1 MGFSVKK
8 GWENKGDERGEPQG
22 QRFETQRAFKKKKGK
37 KRLDQLELKDRGKV
51 L

>member
-22 QRFETQRAFKKKKGK
+22 QRFEKQRALKKK

>member
-22 QRFETQRAFKKKKGK
+22 QRFETQRDLKKKK

>member
-1 MGFSVKK
+1 MREVSLKVKDLK
-8 GWENKGDERGEPQG
+8 HRGL
-22 QRFETQRAFKKKKGK
+22 FKKKKKK